1 MSYLI
6 ARSDDG
12 RDVSVS
18 LLEPAEIGRA
28 DKDFTV
34 VVRARGE
41 TISLGIVDAS
51 VSRKHA
57 RVYTESG
64 KLMLEDLG
72 SKNGTLLNGSPLPGW
87 RRGAPSEPVEITED
101 SNVKFGYETSVR
113 ITLGTRTL
121 TPEEWAR
128 IRDNPSQT
136 QRG

>member
-18 LLEPAEIGRA
+18 LFEPAEIGRG

-41 TISLGIVDAS
+41 TVSLGIVDAS

-87 RRGAPSEPVEITED
+87 HRGAESEPVEITED
-101 SNVKFGYETSVR
+101 SNVKFGYELSL
-113 ITLGTRTL
+113 IH
-121 TPEEWAR
+121 
-128 IRDNPSQT
+128 I
-136 QRG
+136 